1 MTDDLNAMADWLLPC
16 GVDTVA
22 LESTGVYWIPVYEVL
37 ERRGLTVRLVDAR
50 QMKYVPGRKSDVR
63 DCQGLQKLM
72 SLGLPRAAW
81 RPG

>member
-1 MTDDLNAMADWLLPC
+1 
-16 GVDTVA
+16 
-22 LESTGVYWIPVYEVL
+22 VYEVL
-37 ERRGLTVRLVDAR
+37 EQRGMAVRLVDAR